1 MSGNITA
8 YMESN
13 FDRAI
18 ANMRQT
24 LKSLKKS
31 DGGPESE
38 ELVRKERKAET
49 KKLKKQKKAKAKLA
63 ESTCTKGQA
72 LYMLSRANMLG
83 RFTMA
88 QSTAIA
94 GVLDKSGPIISD
106 PLVKLLKSA
115 ASSDLNADVTSL
127 PYGDP
132 NESSSPRIRN
142 KGARARGKL
151 GELSHPDGGIG
162 QGVEHRNQRHSE
174 DSFLTERQLFSE
186 GSPMDSIEQAMGMRR
201 TPLSAAP
208 AGNFGAQSPAVLS
221 STLAGAEPQGS
232 VRRRAFDVDREGEQA
247 VHEPDQVGHVPGD
260 TRPHVSGMSVPTADS
275 EGDRSYQFWSTRHA
289 RMNHVSARELYYL
302 APRAVNDGRM
312 TMEQSTALIWKCQHG
327 QPISETL
334 LRHVVDDE
342 GKR

>member
-1 MSGNITA
+1 
-8 YMESN
+8 
-13 FDRAI
+13 
-18 ANMRQT
+18 MRQT

-49 KKLKKQKKAKAKLA
+49 KKLKKQKKARAKEA
-63 ESTCTKGQA
+63 SKECTKGQA
-72 LYMLSRANMLG
+72 LYLLTKACQLG
-83 RFTMA
+83 RLTYG
-88 QSTAIA
+88 QRTAIA
-94 GVLDKSGPIISD
+94 GVLDKSQGMISG
-106 PLVKLLKSA
+106 PLVKLLRSA

-142 KGARARGKL
+142 KGARAKGKL
-151 GELSHPDGGIG
+151 GELSHADVGVGS
-162 QGVEHRNQRHSE
+162 GVEHRNERHLE
-174 DSFLTERQLFSE
+174 DSFLKESQLFGD
-186 GSPMDSIEQAMGMRR
+186 GSPLDSIEEAMGQRR
-201 TPLSAAP
+201 LPSVHGSLGGF
-208 AGNFGAQSPAVLS
+208 AGQSPAVLS

-247 VHEPDQVGHVPGD
+247 VHEPDEVGHVPGD
-260 TRPHVSGMSVPTADS
+260 TRPHVGGMSVPTADS

-302 APRAVNDGRM
+302 APQAVNDKRI

-327 QPISETL
+327 QPVSETL

-342 GKR
+342 GER